1 MKTKV
6 VDGTAEILKNLLGEA
21 REEADGLRT
30 RLRKV
35 EQILL
40 STRLIMGHELKK
52 PTTAI
57 SGYLD
62 LALED
67 LKDSVADSASENV
80 TKARNECQLLV
91 ELNSFFLELVKV
103 NNGDE
108 VMQGSRVDLRS
119 FVMET
124 IKHLPRPLDPETR
137 IKTRLSP
144 HIQDFRINPNAF
156 KIILTNIV
164 ENALKY
170 SPADS
175 EVLVDVRRLP
185 DKRGMQQRDIL
196 QIKVQDRGLG
206 VPAREIDRVFAPFV
220 RLREDVAEGSGLG
233 LTLVRSLV
241 ELYGGDIH
249 IKSSQENSTTV
260 YVTIPEALEMSSTT
274 DKE

>member
-6 VDGTAEILKNLLGEA
+6 LDGTVEVLRSLLGEA
-21 REEADGLRT
+21 RAEADGLRT
-30 RLRKV
+30 RLRQV

-67 LKDSVADSASENV
+67 LKDGASDAASENV
-80 TKARNECQLLV
+80 TKARGECDLLV
-91 ELNSFFLELVKV
+91 ELNAFFLELVKV
-103 NNGDE
+103 NSVDE

-119 FVMET
+119 FVMDT
-124 IKHLPRPLDPETR
+124 IKHFPSVLNAQGRV
-137 IKTRLSP
+137 KTRLSP
-144 HIQDFRINPNAF
+144 HIQDFRINSNAF
-156 KIILTNIV
+156 KIILANIV

-175 EVLVDVRRLP
+175 EVLVDVRRIP

-206 VPAREIDRVFAPFV
+206 VPAKEIDRVFAPFV

-249 IKSSQENSTTV
+249 IKSTQGNTTTV
-260 YVTIPEALEMSSTT
+260 YVTIPEAAEPDNASK
-274 DKE
+274 KE

>member
-6 VDGTAEILKNLLGEA
+6 LDGTVEVLRSLLGEA
-21 REEADGLRT
+21 RAEADGLRT
-30 RLRKV
+30 RLRQV

-67 LKDSVADSASENV
+67 LKDGASDAATENV
-80 TKARNECQLLV
+80 TKARAECDLLV
-91 ELNSFFLELVKV
+91 ELNAFFLELVKV
-103 NNGDE
+103 NSVDE

-119 FVMET
+119 FVMDT
-124 IKHLPRPLDPETR
+124 IKHFPSALNAQGRV
-137 IKTRLSP
+137 KTRLSP
-144 HIQDFRINPNAF
+144 HIQNFRINSNAF
-156 KIILTNIV
+156 KIILSNIV

-175 EVLVDVRRLP
+175 DVLVDVRRIP

-206 VPAREIDRVFAPFV
+206 VPAKEIDRIFAPFV

-249 IKSSQENSTTV
+249 IKSTQGNTTTV
-260 YVTIPEALEMSSTT
+260 YVTIPEAAEPDNTGK
-274 DKE
+274 KE